1 MLKIKLTA
9 AACSLLISLASGA
22 SSSSITCPK
31 INCGMDIGKNVC
43 YLHSASNP
51 VSYIRMQECPSDK
64 YCDIGDASKYA
75 WIDAEYQQYASGRQ
89 AALSQVFGQKTV
101 GYCRSAKT
109 IDSMLNNGRM
119 CSTDN

>member
-1 MLKIKLTA
+1 MMIT
-9 AACSLLISLASGA
+9 LILVVTQALFLCL
-22 SSSSITCPK
+22 SSAGTESITCPK

-64 YCDIGDASKYA
+64 YCDIGDANKYA
-75 WIDAEYQQYASGRQ
+75 WIDAQYQQYASGRQ

-119 CSTDN
+119 CAADN